1 FAVSR
6 SRGLCLVATTRP
18 RYCETSIPKQPIN
31 PATVYHSPPPTPHAH
46 SYTIPEVMD
55 LDIFFSISQTE
66 VDGYIPSER
75 VMFENFFEQVILAD
89 RLGFG
94 TAWVAESHLSTEV
107 QKSNP
112 GAVIPHFV
120 GEIGL
125 NTDILQLG
133 HRIFARTRRIGVGSA
148 IMNILCNG
156 GPIAA
161 AERIK
166 TFLALHGLD
175 PEERRLFTVGFAA
188 GRFPFINIPYGIVPR
203 TPVEEAAWPVVKNK
217 IFEEAT
223 EIFLRLLRGETL
235 SSSMIANRS
244 LQRKD
249 FRSDSDWQR
258 VVDVFGQDF
267 GEIPL
272 APRWVFPNLKIVP
285 QEPRMDLLQLSI
297 GSHDA
302 ATQVFANTILPVG
315 VFNLSITPGDEIR
328 KTNERMATAYHP
340 AGGGWQRRLMPRTVL
355 VFINDSDPSRAP
367 EEARAALTNYW
378 RALEGT
384 LDEEKVRSATNN
396 ALIGSAEM
404 IVKQVAER
412 FHHDDRLMLWF
423 DFNNHD
429 SKRVM
434 KNMDDFMTKVAPA
447 ISR

>member
-1 FAVSR
+1 M
-6 SRGLCLVATTRP
+6 
-18 RYCETSIPKQPIN
+18 E
-31 PATVYHSPPPTPHAH
+31 
-46 SYTIPEVMD
+46 

-66 VDGYIPSER
+66 VDGYMPSER
-75 VMFENFFEQVILAD
+75 VMFENFFEQVVLAD

-94 TAWVAESHLSTEV
+94 TAWIAESHLSTEV
-107 QKSNP
+107 QKMNP

-125 NTDILQLG
+125 NTDILQLA
-133 HRIFARTRRIGVGSA
+133 HRIFARTTQIGVGSA

-161 AERIK
+161 AERVK

-175 PEERRLFTVGFAA
+175 PEEQRLLTVGFAA

-203 TPVEEAAWPVVKNK
+203 NPIEEAAWPVVKNK

-223 EIFLRLLRGETL
+223 EIFLCLLKGEVL
-235 SSSMIANRS
+235 SSSMIAARS
-244 LQRKD
+244 LERKD
-249 FRSDSDWQR
+249 FRSDRDWQR
-258 VVDVFGQDF
+258 VVEAYGQDVNA
-267 GEIPL
+267 IPL

-285 QEPRMDLLQLSI
+285 QESRMDLLRLSI

-302 ATQVFANTILPVG
+302 ATQMFANTFLPVG

-340 AGGGWQRRLMPRTVL
+340 DGGGWHRRLMPRTVL
-355 VFINDSDPSRAP
+355 VFINDDPARAA

-384 LDEEKVRSATNN
+384 LDEEKVRRATDN
-396 ALIGSAEM
+396 ALIGDAAM
-404 IVKQVAER
+404 IAAQIRER
-412 FHHDDRLMLWF
+412 FHPEDRLMLWF

-434 KNMDDFMTKVAPA
+434 KNMEDFMTKVARA
-447 ISR
+447 IT

>member
-1 FAVSR
+1 M
-6 SRGLCLVATTRP
+6 
-18 RYCETSIPKQPIN
+18 E
-31 PATVYHSPPPTPHAH
+31 
-46 SYTIPEVMD
+46 

-75 VMFENFFEQVILAD
+75 VMFENFFEQVTLAD

-133 HRIFARTRRIGVGSA
+133 HRIFARTKQIGVGSA

-161 AERIK
+161 AERVR

-175 PEERRLFTVGFAA
+175 PEERRLLTIGFAS

-223 EIFLRLLRGETL
+223 EIFLRLLKGETL
-235 SSSMIANRS
+235 NSSMIASRP
-244 LQRKD
+244 LRKKD
-249 FRSDSDWQR
+249 FRSEDDWQR
-258 VVDVFGQDF
+258 VIDAYGQ
-267 GEIPL
+267 EVVEVPL

-285 QEPRMDLLQLSI
+285 EESRMDLLRLSI

-302 ATQVFANTILPVG
+302 ATQIFANTIMPVG

-340 AGGGWQRRLMPRTVL
+340 DGGGWQRRLMPRTVL
-355 VFINDSDPSRAP
+355 VFINDDP
-367 EEARAALTNYW
+367 ARAAEEATAALRNYW

-384 LDEEKVRSATNN
+384 LDEEKVRRATGN
-396 ALIGSAEM
+396 ALIGDAKM
-404 IVKQVAER
+404 IAKQVAAR
-412 FHHDDRLMLWF
+412 FDPADRLMLWF
-423 DFNNHD
+423 DFNDHD
-429 SKRVM
+429 SKRVL
-434 KNMDDFMTKVAPA
+434 KRMDDFMTKVAPEIA
-447 ISR
+447 R

>member
-1 FAVSR
+1 M
-6 SRGLCLVATTRP
+6 
-18 RYCETSIPKQPIN
+18 E
-31 PATVYHSPPPTPHAH
+31 
-46 SYTIPEVMD
+46 
-55 LDIFFSISQTE
+55 LDIFFSISQTV
-66 VDGYIPSER
+66 VDGYMPSER
-75 VMFENFFEQVILAD
+75 VMFENFFEQVELAD

-107 QKSNP
+107 QKRNP

-125 NTDILQLG
+125 NTDILQLA
-133 HRIFARTRRIGVGSA
+133 HRIFARTKQIGVGSA

-161 AERIK
+161 AERVR
-166 TFLALHGLD
+166 TFLTLHGLD
-175 PEERRLFTVGFAA
+175 PEERRLLTVGFAA

-203 TPVEEAAWPVVKNK
+203 NPVEEAAWPVVKNK

-223 EIFLRLLRGETL
+223 EIFLRLLKGEVL
-235 SSSMIANRS
+235 SSSMVATRS
-244 LQRKD
+244 LERKD
-249 FRSDSDWQR
+249 FRSDGDWQR
-258 VVDVFGQDF
+258 VVEAYGQEADA
-267 GEIPL
+267 IPL

-285 QEPRMDLLQLSI
+285 QESRMDLLRLSI

-302 ATQVFANTILPVG
+302 ATQMFANTIQPVG

-340 AGGGWQRRLMPRTVL
+340 DGGGWHRRLMPRTVL
-355 VFINDSDPSRAP
+355 VFINDDPARAA
-367 EEARAALTNYW
+367 EEAHAALTNYW

-384 LDEEKVRSATNN
+384 LDEEKVRRASEN
-396 ALIGSAEM
+396 ALIGDAPM
-404 IVKQVAER
+404 IAAQVRAR
-412 FHHDDRLMLWF
+412 FHPEDRLMLWF

-434 KNMDDFMTKVAPA
+434 KNMEDFMTKVAPVIA
-447 ISR
+447 